1 MEEVRVE
8 EEERREGT
16 MVWQITLA
24 KPFLIGALSDEKYEG
39 LTS

>member
-24 KPFLIGALSDEKYEG
+24 KPFLIGASDEKYEG

>member
-8 EEERREGT
+8 EEEQREGT
-16 MVWQITLA
+16 MVWKITLA